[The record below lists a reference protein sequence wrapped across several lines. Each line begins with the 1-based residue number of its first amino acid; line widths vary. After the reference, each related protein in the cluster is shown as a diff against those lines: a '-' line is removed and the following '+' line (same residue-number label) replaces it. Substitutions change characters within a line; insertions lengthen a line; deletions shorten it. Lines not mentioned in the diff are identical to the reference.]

1 MTIIG
6 ELPRLDVVV
15 LRARLLLN
23 PPFPLN
29 LGEVILKETI
39 HNNSIAS
46 SEIKKPILKEKK
58 DGKIQEVHTEDWIDS
73 LNQEQLPSLELTAD
87 RRNQPE
93 FLTTKEENKFRVKL
107 QIFEGPLELLL
118 NLVREHEL
126 NINDIPI
133 AFITDQYMEY
143 VNLMKNSNINLAS
156 EYLVMASWLIYIK
169 SRTLLPQSDD
179 EELPEEDPEM
189 LRQELQKQ
197 LIEYQKFKNLSG
209 YFKVAEEEQSLHFE
223 RGGDQEIEA
232 IVKKIGPEDGKI
244 LLTTYDLMNAM
255 KSMLQLEE
263 GENIHLVEIDEL
275 EVADRQNYIL
285 NFIKD
290 LGSEGI
296 IFEKILENK
305 RRLTIVA
312 TFLALLELVK
322 RNLIIVFQNHS
333 FSEIRIKKAVLN
345 E

>member
-1 MTIIG
+1 M
-6 ELPRLDVVV
+6 
-15 LRARLLLN
+15 
-23 PPFPLN
+23 
-29 LGEVILKETI
+29 KETVH
-39 HNNSIAS
+39 HNSVS
-46 SEIKKPILKEKK
+46 SPEIKKPVLKDKK
-58 DGKIQEVHTEDWIDS
+58 DVRSQNTHSEDWIDN
-73 LNQEQLPSLELTAD
+73 LNQEQLPSLELSPD
-87 RRNQPE
+87 SRNQPE
-93 FLTTKEENKFRVKL
+93 FLTTKDENKFRVKL
-107 QIFEGPLELLL
+107 QVFEGPLELLL
-118 NLVREHEL
+118 SLVREHEL

-133 AFITDQYMEY
+133 VFITDQYLEY

-169 SRTLLPQSDD
+169 SRTLLPQSDG

-223 RGGDQEIEA
+223 RGGDQEIES
-232 IVKKIGPEDGKI
+232 IVKKINPEEDGKI
-244 LLTTYDLMNAM
+244 ILTTFELMNAM
-255 KSMLQLEE
+255 KNMLELED
-263 GENIHLVEIDEL
+263 GENVHLIEIEEL

-285 NFIKD
+285 DFIKN

-296 IFEKILENK
+296 AFDKILENK
-305 RRLTIVA
+305 RTLTIVA

-322 RNLIIVFQNHS
+322 RSLIVVFQNHS